1 VASSKRKR
9 ARPAK
14 KSAEP
19 KRTRR
24 PPDGYVSA
32 AEVVQRLGVSKN
44 LVSYMAR
51 EEGAPCD
58 HHGWRWPETM
68 HWFIRR
74 EKARGRPAGG
84 GEGASLA
91 RDRLETA
98 RAEMAEL
105 ELAKLRGELMTLE
118 QYDTVVGGAF
128 ARVRARLLN
137 LPGKFAG
144 EGEMKARE
152 ELLEL
157 AQRLIDEALEELATG
172 DDVPHALDEAAA

>member
-1 VASSKRKR
+1 MATRKR
-9 ARPAK
+9 ARARTAK
-14 KSAEP
+14 KAAAP
-19 KRTRR
+19 KRTKAL
-24 PPDGYVSA
+24 PPGYISA
-32 AEVVQRLGVSKN
+32 AELVERLGVSKN

-51 EEGAPCD
+51 EDGAPCD

-68 HWFIRR
+68 HWYIQR

-84 GEGASLA
+84 GEDASRA

-105 ELAKLRGELMTLE
+105 ELAKLRGQLMTLE
-118 QYDTVVGGAF
+118 QYDDVVGGAF

-144 EGEMKARE
+144 EGEMKPRE
-152 ELLEL
+152 DLLEL
-157 AQRLIDEALEELATG
+157 AQRLVDEALEELATG
-172 DDVPHALDEAAA
+172 ADVPLSLEGAAA